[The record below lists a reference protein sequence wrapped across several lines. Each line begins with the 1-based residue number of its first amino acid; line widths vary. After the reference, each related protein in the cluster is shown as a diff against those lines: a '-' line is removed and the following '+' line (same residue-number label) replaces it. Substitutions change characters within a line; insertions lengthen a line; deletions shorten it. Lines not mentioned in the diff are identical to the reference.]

1 MGILSDD
8 MKRIVREQRL
18 GFVATV
24 CPDGTPNVSPK
35 GTMRVLDDD
44 HVAFADIRSP
54 QTTRN
59 LSANPAVEINMV
71 DQFVRKGYR
80 FKGTAEV
87 LTDGDRYDELLRAY
101 AADSPHLT
109 AERVRAIVV
118 IRVTKALPVTS
129 PAYDWGETE
138 ESLRATYRER
148 FLELQPDSPAG

>member
-1 MGILSDD
+1 MGILTDD
-8 MKRIVREQRL
+8 MKRIVAEQRL

-24 CPDGTPNVSPK
+24 CADGTPNVSPK

-44 HVAFADIRSP
+44 HLVFADIRSP
-54 QTTRN
+54 QTIRN
-59 LSANPAVEINMV
+59 LRANPAVEVNMV

-87 LTDGDRYDELLRAY
+87 IGDGERYDDLLRVY
-101 AADSPHLT
+101 QEESPHLT

-118 IRVTKALPVTS
+118 VHVTRALPITS

-148 FLELQPDSPAG
+148 FLELQP